1 MKTQTAA
8 HPPTQPHA
16 IHSLPVRLAGTQ
28 SAPPAILLPAK
39 EIEGDHGSRIIRVY
53 DDISSKLSCGVIE
66 ELLSLEAD
74 EPGTPI
80 HMFLYS
86 SGGCVVSGLA
96 VIDTM
101 HHIESPVF
109 TYAIGYAAS
118 MAAVILACGE
128 KDHRYIL
135 PHSRV
140 MIHQASGSA
149 GGTLENVR
157 ATLAFQ
163 SELESE
169 SDALLAKATGRS
181 LKEIR
186 EASRID
192 NWMKAVTAREFG
204 LVDHILTHAKPAS
217 K

>member
-1 MKTQTAA
+1 MKIQSYSEYPVQNTNLNQTPGNLTTT
-8 HPPTQPHA
+8 HT
-16 IHSLPVRLAGTQ
+16 LPSVV
-28 SAPPAILLPAK
+28 LPSK
-39 EIEGDHGSRIIRVY
+39 DDEGDFGSRIIRIYEDVTP
-53 DDISSKLSCGVIE
+53 KLCCRVVE
-66 ELLSLEAD
+66 ELLSFDTIGHE
-74 EPGTPI
+74 PI
-80 HMFLYS
+80 HMFIYS
-86 SGGCVVSGLA
+86 SGGCVVSGLS

-118 MAAVILACGE
+118 MAAVILASGE

-169 SDALLAKATGRS
+169 SDALLAKATGRP

-192 NWMKAVTAREFG
+192 NWMKASTARQFG
-204 LVDHILTHAKPAS
+204 LVDHILNQAKPTS